1 MHWFFSPPFR
11 EGLGVGFCILIADL
25 RAGIGGTIV
34 YEDDLI
40 VVVILCKE
48 AIYAFAEI
56 LLYSVYWNDDRQ
68 LHGNE
73 LMFKELIWS
82 VVSQ

>member
-1 MHWFFSPPFR
+1 
-11 EGLGVGFCILIADL
+11 LGVGFCILIAYL

-40 VVVILCKE
+40 VVVILCEE

-68 LHGNE
+68 PWLYGVWCTVYGVWCMVYGVRCHV
-73 LMFKELIWS
+73 LD
-82 VVSQ
+82 V